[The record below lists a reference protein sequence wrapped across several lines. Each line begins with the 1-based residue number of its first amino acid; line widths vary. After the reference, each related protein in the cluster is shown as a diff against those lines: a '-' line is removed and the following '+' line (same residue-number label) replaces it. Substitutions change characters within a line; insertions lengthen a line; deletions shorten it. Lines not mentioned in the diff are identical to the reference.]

1 MTTHTSRS
9 APRASAS
16 GSRPSAGTHPSAGTA
31 TRVPDGTAKTATKSA
46 AAARSGDPI
55 GTARSTAPGGSARAN
70 QTSRASTSASGS
82 SLAAPREKLS
92 AVQNLPERFCVH
104 CRGPHDRRRHVVRK
118 MSVAER
124 AAANDR
130 GLSEFGRLYNA
141 SELPAEKNSGSF
153 GGADAL
159 RWKRPGWPEEDFD
172 VETWLPIFLG
182 GARETAEPQRMIAIQ
197 GSKRMM
203 RQPSARILPL
213 IPVLVPPLRACL
225 STTNPPAVAAALDL
239 VRFLLTQHEEA
250 VDVLIACDGFRRMLP
265 APNLLATC
273 KVRVRTGYDLKMIG
287 GQQQRL
293 DLLIDEVLELMATK
307 GGERG
312 LRLIKSY
319 IPTFVWPK
327 PPGAKPRR

>member
-1 MTTHTSRS
+1 MCIR
-9 APRASAS
+9 
-16 GSRPSAGTHPSAGTA
+16 
-31 TRVPDGTAKTATKSA
+31 
-46 AAARSGDPI
+46 
-55 GTARSTAPGGSARAN
+55 
-70 QTSRASTSASGS
+70 
-82 SLAAPREKLS
+82 
-92 AVQNLPERFCVH
+92 
-104 CRGPHDRRRHVVRK
+104 DR
-118 MSVAER
+118 
-124 AAANDR
+124 
-130 GLSEFGRLYNA
+130 
-141 SELPAEKNSGSF
+141 
-153 GGADAL
+153 
-159 RWKRPGWPEEDFD
+159 
-172 VETWLPIFLG
+172 
-182 GARETAEPQRMIAIQ
+182 
-197 GSKRMM
+197 
-203 RQPSARILPL
+203 
-213 IPVLVPPLRACL
+213 
-225 STTNPPAVAAALDL
+225 LDL